1 MSDKGA
7 TIRREYFDKFNNCK
21 LSTMEKWQIEEEITD
36 ILYEK
41 GYDLV
46 NVGTAPTRY
55 GYFNC
60 LNCYTN
66 VADKLANEVKKAG
79 FDVILFQNPNKKSL
93 SWIVFPHNLV
103 IELRDHVENFEAIE

>member
-1 MSDKGA
+1 MTDKGA

-60 LNCYTN
+60 LDCYTN
-66 VADKLANEVKKAG
+66 VAKKLTNEVKKAG
-79 FDVILFQNPNKKSL
+79 FNVILQQKTKKKSI
-93 SWIVFPHNLV
+93 SWIIFPHNLV
-103 IELRDHVENFEAIE
+103 IELRDYIDNFEVYQ

>member
-1 MSDKGA
+1 MTDKG
-7 TIRREYFDKFNNCK
+7 TVIRREYFDKFNNCK

-60 LNCYTN
+60 LDCYTN
-66 VADKLANEVKKAG
+66 VAKKLTSEIKKAG
-79 FDVILFQNPNKKSL
+79 FNLILQQNHDKKSI
-93 SWIVFPHNLV
+93 SWIIFQQNIV
-103 IELRDHVENFEAIE
+103 IELRDYIDNFEVYQ

>member
-60 LNCYTN
+60 LDCYTK
-66 VADKLANEVKKAG
+66 VADKLVKEIRKYG
-79 FDVILFQNPNKKSL
+79 FNVMLHQNPNKKSI
-93 SWIVFPHNLV
+93 SWIIFPHNLV
-103 IELRDHVENFEAIE
+103 IELRDYVEDFEAIT